1 MLERVDFFGMRTA
14 AKICRL
20 LVKKQC
26 RHTER
31 TQVHLF
37 SVAVAVQIRI
47 VSSNE
52 ALCEVYCFENLL
64 SPVMFTRS
72 SPGDRSQELVCEHE
86 IRNIHCACQDA
97 DDLTHFAYI
106 TKDHTSKSHYCHVFC
121 VQTMVRDILAT
132 YGFHVL

>member
-1 MLERVDFFGMRTA
+1 VLERLDFFVMRTT
-14 AKICRL
+14 AKIFRL
-20 LVKKQC
+20 LVEKQC

-37 SVAVAVQIRI
+37 SIVAVVVQIRI

-52 ALCEVYCFENLL
+52 ALCEVWCFENLL

-121 VQTMVRDILAT
+121 VQTMVRDI
-132 YGFHVL
+132 